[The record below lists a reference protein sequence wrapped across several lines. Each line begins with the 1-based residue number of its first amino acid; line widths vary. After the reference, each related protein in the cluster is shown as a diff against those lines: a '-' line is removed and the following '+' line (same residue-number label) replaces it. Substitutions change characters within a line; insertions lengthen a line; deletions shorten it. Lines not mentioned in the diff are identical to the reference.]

1 MRNLRQSTAFTPA
14 EPIELV
20 VLEYWQDQVEDPSLC
35 SSLQAI
41 PVKAIKIE
49 IYEQSYQNSS
59 STDLITQTK
68 YISPTG
74 EVNVDA
80 FSMIQPI
87 RPDNTLA
94 CLSILALRTKGSD
107 QVCILE
113 PSISD
118 KNWLNHCSLTVNPNQ
133 YITYSSGEMHPVLVD
148 LNKLRQDLE
157 LTFAAVTEFT
167 QKVLP

>member
-1 MRNLRQSTAFTPA
+1 MRTLQQSTIITPT

-20 VLEYWQDQVEDPSLC
+20 VLECWQDQIEDPSVC
-35 SSLQAI
+35 SSVQVI
-41 PVKAIKIE
+41 PVAALKIE
-49 IYEQSYQNSS
+49 SYEQSYQNSDS
-59 STDLITQTK
+59 IDLITQTK
-68 YISPTG
+68 YISLAG
-74 EVNVDA
+74 EIDVDA
-80 FSMIQPI
+80 FSMIQSI

-133 YITYSSGEMHPVLVD
+133 YITHSSGEMHPVLVD
-148 LNKLRQDLE
+148 LNKLREDLE